1 MCCTTDPF
9 SRLPAFVRARV
20 CVGQRCRGA
29 PCSKPGCELA
39 WEGQGKTMCNRA
51 KALQCSM
58 CNRGRRGKAWVCKGR
73 LESQAYVSLAP
84 LLPLRS
90 FFCTLLCTLLF
101 SLLCTS
107 TKCKCHSWRASPWAL
122 LALGTINHNNVHF
135 DFVPL
140 IYANYIA
147 MRCKSKTLQINIMS
161 TEGALRGPITYDN
174 HLIHPSE
181 NSSE

>member
-9 SRLPAFVRARV
+9 SRLPAFVRARG

-39 WEGQGKTMCNRA
+39 WEGQGKTMCNTA

-58 CNRGRRGKAWVCKGR
+58 CNRGRRGKAWVCCAKVDWR
-73 LESQAYVSLAP
+73 ARPMSASPLSWHCAP
-84 LLPLRS
+84 SFALCYALCCSPCCALRQS
-90 FFCTLLCTLLF
+90 ASKF
-101 SLLCTS
+101 
-107 TKCKCHSWRASPWAL
+107 HSWRASPWAL

-140 IYANYIA
+140 IYANYIVKA
-147 MRCKSKTLQINIMS
+147 KLNIIIRCTM
-161 TEGALRGPITYDN
+161 
-174 HLIHPSE
+174 
-181 NSSE
+181 